1 MTLKEIH
8 LGLKK
13 VGLLIKNRNNRPR
26 CRMLDLA
33 MDFVRHSK
41 VDGDYF
47 EFGVYRGITFQYA
60 YHSAQLRE
68 RKAMHFF
75 ALDSFQGFADP
86 KGNDTTGV
94 IVKGTRDC
102 SEEEFCNIVRSHGVD
117 MRKVHTIPGWFE
129 QTLTGQGKQ
138 ETKEKIG
145 NRKAA
150 VVYLDADLYE
160 PTVLA
165 LDFLV
170 DYLTDGTL
178 LLFDN
183 WFLFRGHP
191 ERGERRA
198 FEEWCKKHPEL
209 IITPFNN
216 FGWHGASFIV
226 NLKLAASPEM
236 NQ

>member
-1 MTLKEIH
+1 MTFQEIRMGIEKI
-8 LGLKK
+8 GLI
-13 VGLLIKNRNNRPR
+13 IKNRNNRPR
-26 CRMLDLA
+26 CKMLDTA

-47 EFGVYRGITFQYA
+47 EFGVFRGVTFQYA
-60 YHSAQLRE
+60 YHAAQLRD
-68 RKAMHFF
+68 RKSMRFF

-94 IVKGTRDC
+94 IVKGTRNC
-102 SEEEFCNIVRSHGVD
+102 SEEEFLKVLRSYGVNVK
-117 MRKVHTIPGWFE
+117 KVQTIPGWFE
-129 QTLTGQGKQ
+129 ETLIGEGKKK
-138 ETKEKIG
+138 TIEKIG
-145 NRKAA
+145 ERKIAIA
-150 VVYLDADLYE
+150 YLDADLYE

-178 LLFDN
+178 LIFDN

-191 ERGERRA
+191 DRGERRA
-198 FEEWCKKHPEL
+198 FEEWCAKHPEL
-209 IITPFNN
+209 IITPYNN

-226 NLKLAASPEM
+226 NLKLD
-236 NQ
+236 